1 MIPQNFLKA
10 IASQH
15 HLSNAELEVLSLAM
29 EGESVSTM
37 AQGLHISGDAVRKRL
52 SEVYQKFHIEG
63 RGPVKLAKLQ
73 QYLIKQ
79 YQKGAN
85 LPEIAAYP
93 QDLSLKPA
101 HKREK
106 AKVGNSIDWNDAPDV
121 SVFYARTQELATL
134 NDWIVNQ
141 GCRLVA
147 LLGIGGIGKTTLGV
161 KLAQQIQEQFD
172 YLIWRSL
179 LGAPSL
185 DKLLT
190 DLIQTLQ
197 MQEMKQLQP
206 VNCQISQLIAHF
218 QSHRCLVVLDG
229 IESILCQGKLVGT
242 YSQGYENYTQL
253 FRRLGEE
260 PSKSCVL
267 LIGREQVREISLLE
281 GTTSPVRSLKLEG
294 LGDNARLLLKEKGL
308 LGEQKWDTLIES
320 YRGNPLMLKL
330 AATTVQE
337 VFDGDVS
344 EFLSTALFP
353 DRVTD
358 FVQEILNRLSELES
372 RIILLIAKQQE
383 PLLLKKLL
391 ANLTGISTQ
400 EAIAA
405 IASLRQRFLLEKV
418 ANGFMVSPVVRE
430 VSVQLLLREGTGNRQ
445 QVNVE

>member
-10 IASQH
+10 IATQH
-15 HLSNAELEVLSLAM
+15 RLSNAEQEVLSLAM
-29 EGESVSTM
+29 QGESVSTM
-37 AQGLHISGDAVRKRL
+37 AQSLHISGDAVRKRL
-52 SEVYQKFHIEG
+52 SEVYQKFHIQG

-79 YQKGAN
+79 YQKRVN
-85 LPEIAAYP
+85 LPETVADT
-93 QDLSLKPA
+93 QNLSLKPA
-101 HKREK
+101 HNREK
-106 AKVGNSIDWNDAPDV
+106 AKVRNSLDWNDAPDV
-121 SVFYARTQELATL
+121 SVFYDRTQELATL

-147 LLGIGGIGKTTLGV
+147 LLGMGGIGKTALGV
-161 KLAQQIQEQFD
+161 RLAKQIQEQFD

-185 DKLLT
+185 DKLLA
-190 DLIQTLQ
+190 DLIQTLNP
-197 MQEMKQLQP
+197 QEIRQLQT
-206 VNCQISQLIAHF
+206 VNRQISQLITHF
-218 QSHRCLVVLDG
+218 QSNRCLVVLDG
-229 IESILCQGKLVGT
+229 VESILRQGKLVGT
-242 YSQGYENYTQL
+242 YSQGYENYAQL

-267 LIGREQVREISLLE
+267 LTSREQVREISLLE
-281 GTTSPVRSLKLEG
+281 GATSPVRSLKLEG

-308 LGEQKWDTLIES
+308 SGEQNWDALIES

-358 FVQEILNRLSELES
+358 FVREMLNRLCELES
-372 RIILLIAKQQE
+372 RIVFLLAKQEE
-383 PLLLKKLL
+383 PMLLKELL
-391 ANLTGISTQ
+391 ANLTDISTQ
-400 EAIAA
+400 DAIAA
-405 IASLRQRFLLEKV
+405 ITSLRQRFLLEKR

-430 VSVQLLLREGTGNRQ
+430 VMQ
-445 QVNVE
+445 

>member
-1 MIPQNFLKA
+1 MIPQNFLTA
-10 IASQH
+10 IATQH
-15 HLSNAELEVLSLAM
+15 RLSNAELEVLSLSM
-29 EGESVSTM
+29 QGESVSTM
-37 AQGLHISGDAVRKRL
+37 AQNLHISGDAVRKRL

-63 RGPVKLAKLQ
+63 KGPVKLAKLQ

-79 YQKGAN
+79 YQKREN
-85 LPEIAAYP
+85 LSEIVADT
-93 QDLSLKPA
+93 QNLSGKPA
-101 HKREK
+101 HNPEK
-106 AKVGNSIDWNDAPDV
+106 AEVRNSIAWKDAPDV
-121 SVFYARTQELATL
+121 SVFYDRTRELATL

-147 LLGIGGIGKTTLGV
+147 LLGMGGIGKTALGV
-161 KLAQQIQEQFD
+161 KLAKQIQEQFD

-179 LGAPSL
+179 SGAPPL
-185 DKLLT
+185 EKLLA

-197 MQEMKQLQP
+197 PQETRQLQT
-206 VNCQISQLIAHF
+206 VNRQISQLIAHF

-229 IESILCQGKLVGT
+229 IESILHQGKLVGT

-267 LIGREQVREISLLE
+267 LLGREQVREISLLE
-281 GTTSPVRSLKLEG
+281 GATSPVRSLKLEG
-294 LGDNARLLLKEKGL
+294 LGNNARLLLKEKGL
-308 LGEQKWDTLIES
+308 LGEQKWDALIES

-358 FVQEILNRLSELES
+358 FVREILNRLSELES
-372 RIILLIAKQQE
+372 RIVLLIAKQKE
-383 PLLLKKLL
+383 PLLLKELL
-391 ANLTGISTQ
+391 ANLTDISTQ
-400 EAIAA
+400 DAIAA
-405 IASLRQRFLLEKV
+405 IASLRQRFLLEKA

-430 VSVQLLLREGTGNRQ
+430 VSVQ
-445 QVNVE
+445 